1 MKGKTLLLSDKINT
15 QLEHI
20 VQRDTKA
27 TGQVPN
33 ASRLVSLYFKS
44 FPQAGRI
51 KTLVRDWHAR
61 HGNVAKFKRQEKP
74 PHFQTI
80 GVPRL
85 GTWFIDYADF
95 MPTLKGYNDRYNG
108 FLLAV
113 EHTTQKLFVF
123 PVRNKSAISW
133 ALALRFLVGDPNN
146 VVSLLISD
154 RDSVATSAKFIREMR
169 TKYHVRWFHLV
180 KLSKSWLAEIHI
192 RYMKR
197 KLAQTMQQLNTK
209 RWIDLVPQIVQHHN
223 FKPIGRTKYHRSSV
237 TNANFQDFMAQLTG
251 KPHPDLLYAS
261 YRLPPFSNATW
272 NKRLFKFAIGD
283 KVHVSFKADW
293 RHATTES
300 HSAFAKPS
308 VKGSFSPKIY
318 TISGRELRKTS
329 AISSGGVRKA
339 PQRLVAGKYYCPLA
353 YFKSL

>member
-1 MKGKTLLLSDKINT
+1 MASVPTK
-15 QLEHI
+15 LEQI

-33 ASRLVSLYFKS
+33 ADRLVSLYFKS
-44 FPQAGRI
+44 YPKAGRI
-51 KTLVRDWHAR
+51 KTLIRNWHAR
-61 HGNVAKFKRQEKP
+61 QSIVAKFKRQEKP
-74 PHFQTI
+74 AHFQTI

-95 MPTLKGYNDRYNG
+95 MPSLSGYNDKHNG

-113 EHTTQKLFVF
+113 EHTTKKLFVL

-133 ALALRFLVGDPNN
+133 ALALRLLVGDPAN
-146 VVSLLISD
+146 VVTLLISD
-154 RDSVATSAKFIREMR
+154 RDSVATSAKFILEMR

-197 KLAQTMQQLNTK
+197 KLAQSMEQLNSK

-223 FKPIGRTKYHRSSV
+223 FELIGRTKYRRSAV

-251 KPHPDLLYAS
+251 KEHPDLLYSS
-261 YRLPPFSNATW
+261 YRLPPFTNAAW

-283 KVHVSFKADW
+283 KVHVSYKADW
-293 RHATTES
+293 RHATPES

-308 VKGSFSPKIY
+308 VKGSFSPAVY

-329 AISSGGVRKA
+329 SIPKTTT
-339 PQRLVAGKYYCPLA
+339 PQLPRLVAGKLKRA
-353 YFKSL
+353 RVTTR